1 LPEYKKIRAGEPGLS
16 QEAEGATAGAGGNG
30 AAIDPMAIALA
41 LGSASR
47 ERADIF
53 LEEQT
58 RLARLQAQEL
68 SHELGLRHWSLW
80 VRHLSGLLKLTLEI
94 GLAVVATGL
103 ACFIAAAVWNAAHS
117 DGLVIESFSVPPDLG
132 QRGLTGQ
139 VVAGQLL
146 DRLSE
151 VNQATISS
159 RTGKSYAA
167 SWGDDIKVEIPD
179 TGISVAEAYR
189 FLRRWLGHESH
200 ISGAVWHSE
209 GNITLAARSDGQSIT
224 VSGSESDLD
233 ALIRKLAEGVFGLAE
248 PYRYA
253 VYLTQHGREEDGV
266 AIFRRLAASGPA
278 ADRAWGLVGLARAQ
292 NNRGDISQREV
303 ERLYGQAILLD
314 PSNSTAVNN
323 HANAE
328 RGLGHLEATLAGY
341 RQEQELLARG
351 YDRELGDIR
360 APVIA
365 EMAGNSVRGL
375 TGAYGEAIPS
385 IAEIIRTGRSGS
397 FANLSG
403 VLISAE
409 IPAHDL
415 KAAKAEMASQGRE
428 NLSAVGFELSK
439 SLENAQLALAEENWS
454 QIIAAVASA
463 EQQLKRHPALRDWVL
478 RQFTPLQAYARAR
491 LGQLAEAQT
500 LIGTTPPDCD
510 ECMLWRARIAE
521 LAGQHGRAEW
531 WLERAAAHAPSI
543 PLIYSTWGE
552 LLLRRGDPEGAIA
565 KFKIANQKGPRFADP
580 LVFWG
585 EALIAENQSDLAL
598 KKFAEANKYTPNWG
612 RLHLKWGEA
621 LAYVGKRDEAKVQF
635 ARAIQL
641 DLTPSEKAEL
651 SRQLPHA

>member
-1 LPEYKKIRAGEPGLS
+1 MSEEIEADSAQTGDPFALS
-16 QEAEGATAGAGGNG
+16 LAIAGA
-30 AAIDPMAIALA
+30 
-41 LGSASR
+41 SR
-47 ERADIF
+47 QRADTF

-58 RLARLQAQEL
+58 KLARLQAEEL
-68 SHELGLRHWSLW
+68 SHEIGLRHWSLW

-94 GLAVVATGL
+94 GLAVVAAGL
-103 ACFIAAAVWNAAHS
+103 ACFIAAGVWNAAHS
-117 DGLVIESFSVPPDLG
+117 DGLVIESFSVPPDLA

-200 ISGAVWHSE
+200 ISGAVWRSG

-224 VSGSESDLD
+224 VSGPESDLD
-233 ALIRKLAEGVFGLAE
+233 GLIRKLAEGVFGLAE

-253 VYLTQHGREEDGV
+253 VYLTQHGHETDGI
-266 AIFRRLAASGPA
+266 AIFRRLAASGAA
-278 ADRAWGLVGLARAQ
+278 ADRAWGLVGLARVQ
-292 NNRGDISQREV
+292 NNLGDISTPEV

-328 RGLGHLEATLAGY
+328 RSLGHLEATLAGY

-351 YDRELGDIR
+351 DDRELGDIR

-365 EMAGNSVRGL
+365 EMAANSVRGL
-375 TGAYGEAIPS
+375 TGAYGEAVPS

-415 KAAKAEMASQGRE
+415 KAAKAQMASQGRE
-428 NLSAVGFELSK
+428 NLSADAFEMAK
-439 SLENAQLALAEENWS
+439 SLENAQLALAEENWPRA
-454 QIIAAVASA
+454 IAAVASTG
-463 EQQLKRHPALRDWVL
+463 EQLKRHPALRDWVL
-478 RQFTPLQAYARAR
+478 RQFTPLQAYAQAR
-491 LGQLAEAQT
+491 LGHLAEAQA
-500 LIGTTPPDCD
+500 LIATTPADCD

-521 LAGQHGRAEW
+521 LAGQHGRADW
-531 WLERAAAHAPSI
+531 WLARAAADAPSI

-552 LLLRRGDPEGAIA
+552 VLLRRGDLDGAVA
-565 KFKIANQKGPRFADP
+565 KFKLANQKGPHFADP
-580 LVFWG
+580 LEGWG
-585 EALIAENQSDLAL
+585 EALMAKNQSHLAL
-598 KKFAEANKYTPNWG
+598 TKFEEANKYVPNWG

-621 LAYVGKRDEAKVQF
+621 LVYSGKPAEAKAQF
-635 ARAIQL
+635 ARAAQL
-641 DLTPSEKAEL
+641 DLTPAEKAEL
-651 SRQLPHA
+651 ARHS